1 MTELVTDGLCY
12 WARQAPGRPAIVFDG
27 TDVVDYQSLDRWT
40 DAAARCHAE
49 AGLRAGDRI
58 GIIGDNSLE
67 WVVAALGALK
77 LGAVVV
83 PFNNRFT
90 PDELRYLVDDSGP
103 AMVLADD
110 ANTDRMAAAL
120 ARPPAADGAVALRP
134 LSTFTDLRHEQAAPV
149 PRPAAGPDDV
159 TQIVYTSGTSSR
171 PKGVLFTHR
180 STFNLIADFA
190 FAEPALRPGARI
202 IYVLSMSGAPGLL
215 WHFLHPL
222 TRGLSIFY
230 ERGFEPARTLRRLA
244 EAKIQIMAGVPVLF
258 EQMAKLPAFADADLS
273 ALELVTI
280 AGARAPVPVIR
291 AWLDKGVLLRQAYGM
306 TELGGISSLNPAEQ
320 AVNRPESV
328 GRGTVF
334 TRHRV
339 VRPDGADC
347 DPEEPGEIIV
357 SGPGVTPG
365 YWRNEAAY
373 GDAMRDGWFHSGDVG
388 VKDADGFIRVVD
400 RLKDIIITGGYN
412 VAPSEIEAVISEL
425 PAVIEVCVVSAADA
439 KFGEAPAAVI
449 YARDAITADEVTAH
463 CRERLAGYKVPRH
476 VIVQNQPLE
485 RMASGKIARRKIRDA
500 HLALAATAQPVG

>member
-27 TDVVDYQSLDRWT
+27 TDLVDYQSLDRWT
-40 DAAARCHAE
+40 DAAARWHAE
-49 AGLRAGDRI
+49 AGLGTGDRI

-90 PDELRYLVDDSGP
+90 ADELRYLVDDSGP

-110 ANTDRMAAAL
+110 ANRDRMAAAL
-120 ARPPAADGAVALRP
+120 ARPPAADSAVALRP
-134 LSTFTDLRHEQAAPV
+134 LGVFTRLRHERVAPV

-190 FAEPALRPGARI
+190 FAEPALRPGARM

-320 AVNRPESV
+320 AVDRPESV

-339 VRPDGADC
+339 VRPDGTDC

-365 YWRNEAAY
+365 YWRAEAAY

-425 PAVIEVCVVSAADA
+425 PAVVEVCVVSAADA

-449 YARDAITADEVTAH
+449 YAREAITAEEVTAH

-485 RMASGKIARRKIRDA
+485 RMASGKIARRTIRDA
-500 HLALAATAQPVG
+500 HPALAATAQPVG

>member
-27 TDVVDYQSLDRWT
+27 TDLVDYQSLDRWT

-49 AGLRAGDRI
+49 AGLRTGDRI

-110 ANTDRMAAAL
+110 ANRDRMAAAL
-120 ARPPAADGAVALRP
+120 ARPPAASGAVALRP
-134 LSTFTDLRHEQAAPV
+134 LGAFTGLRHERVAPV

-339 VRPDGADC
+339 VRPDGSDC

-373 GDAMRDGWFHSGDVG
+373 ADAMRDNWFHSGDVG
-388 VKDADGFIRVVD
+388 VKDADGYIRVVD

-425 PAVIEVCVVSAADA
+425 PAVIEVCVVPAADA

-449 YARDAITADEVTAH
+449 YAREAITTEEVTAH

-476 VIVQNQPLE
+476 VIVQDQPLE

-500 HLALAATAQPVG
+500 HPALAATAQPVG

>member
-27 TDVVDYQSLDRWT
+27 TDLVDYQSLDRWT

-49 AGLRAGDRI
+49 AGLRTGDRI

-110 ANTDRMAAAL
+110 ANRDRMAAAL
-120 ARPPAADGAVALRP
+120 ARPPAANGAVALRP
-134 LSTFTDLRHEQAAPV
+134 LGTFAGLRHERVAPV

-215 WHFLHPL
+215 WHILHPL
-222 TRGLSIFY
+222 TRGLSIYY
-230 ERGFEPARTLRRLA
+230 ERGFEPARTLHRLV

-320 AVNRPESV
+320 AVTRPESV

-339 VRPDGADC
+339 VRPDGTDC

-373 GDAMRDGWFHSGDVG
+373 ADAMRDNWFHSGDVG
-388 VKDADGFIRVVD
+388 VKDADGYIRVVD

-425 PAVIEVCVVSAADA
+425 PTVIEVCVVPAADA

-449 YARDAITADEVTAH
+449 YAREAITTEEVTAH

-476 VIVQNQPLE
+476 VIVENQPLE

-500 HLALAATAQPVG
+500 HPALAATAQPVG

>member
-1 MTELVTDGLCY
+1 MTELVTDGLCF
-12 WARQAPGRPAIVFDG
+12 WARQAPSRPAIVFDG
-27 TDVVDYQSLDRWT
+27 TDRVDYRTLDRWT
-40 DAAARCHAE
+40 DAAAHFHAA
-49 AGLRAGDRI
+49 AGLRARDRI

-67 WVVAALGALK
+67 WVVAAIGALK

-103 AMVLADD
+103 RMVLADD
-110 ANTDRMAAAL
+110 AHRDRMAAAL
-120 ARPPAADGAVALRP
+120 ARPPAADDAVALAP
-134 LSTFTDLRHEQAAPV
+134 LSAFSSLRDERPGPL
-149 PRPAAGPDDV
+149 PRPAAGSDDV

-190 FAEPALRPGARI
+190 FAEPALRPGARM
-202 IYVLSMSGAPGLL
+202 IYVLSMAGAPGLL
-215 WHFLHPL
+215 WHILHPL

-230 ERGFEPARTLRRLA
+230 ERGFEPARTLRRL
-244 EAKIQIMAGVPVLF
+244 EDEKIQIMAGVPVLF
-258 EQMAKLPAFADADLS
+258 EQMAKQPGFAAADLS
-273 ALELVTI
+273 SLELVTI

-306 TELGGISSLNPAEQ
+306 TELGGISSLNPPEQ
-320 AVNRPESV
+320 AVDRPESV

-339 VRPDGADC
+339 IRPDGTDC
-347 DPEEPGEIIV
+347 DPEAPGEIIV

-373 GDAMRDGWFHSGDVG
+373 AEAMRDGWFHSGDVG
-388 VKDADGFIRVVD
+388 IKDADGYIRVVD

-412 VAPSEIEAVISEL
+412 VSPSEIEAAISEL
-425 PAVIEVCVVSAADA
+425 PQVIEVCVVSAADP
-439 KFGEAPAAVI
+439 KFGETPAAVI
-449 YARDAITADEVTAH
+449 YATGAVTAEQVTAH

-476 VIVQNQPLE
+476 VIVETQPLE

-500 HLALAATAQPVG
+500 HPELAAATQPAG

>member
-1 MTELVTDGLCY
+1 MTELVTDGLSY
-12 WARQAPGRPAIVFDG
+12 WARQAPDRPAIVFDG
-27 TDVVDYQSLDRWT
+27 TDRVSYQALDRWT
-40 DAAARCHAE
+40 DAAAHSHAA
-49 AGLRAGDRI
+49 AGLQAGERI

-67 WVVAALGALK
+67 WVVAAIGALK

-90 PDELRYLVDDSGP
+90 PDELRYLVDDAGP
-103 AMVLADD
+103 VMVFADE
-110 ANTDRMAAAL
+110 AHRERMIAAL
-120 ARPPAADGAVALRP
+120 DRSPAADAKLGP
-134 LSTFTDLRHEQAAPV
+134 LGLYTARRNEPAGPV
-149 PRPAAGPDDV
+149 PRPAAGPDDM

-190 FAEPALRPGARI
+190 FAEPALRPGARM

-215 WHFLHPL
+215 WHILHPL

-230 ERGFEPARTLRRLA
+230 ERGFEPARTLRRL
-244 EAKIQIMAGVPVLF
+244 EEEKIQIMAGVPVLF
-258 EQMAKLPAFADADLS
+258 EQMAKQPGFAAADLS
-273 ALELVTI
+273 SLELVTI
-280 AGARAPVPVIR
+280 AGARAQVPVIR

-306 TELGGISSLNPAEQ
+306 TELGGISSLNPPEQ
-320 AVNRPESV
+320 AVDRPESI

-339 VRPDGADC
+339 VRPDGTDC
-347 DPEEPGEIIV
+347 DAEEPGEIIV
-357 SGPGVTPG
+357 AGPGVTPG
-365 YWRNEAAY
+365 YWHNEAAY
-373 GDAMRDGWFHSGDVG
+373 AEAMRDGWFHSGDLG
-388 VKDADGFIRVVD
+388 VKDADGFIRMVD

-412 VAPSEIEAVISEL
+412 VAPGEIEAVISEL
-425 PAVIEVCVVSAADA
+425 PQVIEVCVVSAADP

-449 YARDAITADEVTAH
+449 YATEAVTAADVIAH

-476 VIVQNQPLE
+476 VIVVADPLE

-500 HLALAATAQPVG
+500 HPELAADAQPVG

>member
-1 MTELVTDGLCY
+1 MTELVTDGLSY
-12 WARQAPGRPAIVFDG
+12 WARQAPDRPAIVFDG
-27 TDVVDYQSLDRWT
+27 TDRVDYRTLDRWT
-40 DAAARCHAE
+40 DAAAHFHAE
-49 AGLRAGDRI
+49 AGLRAGERI

-67 WVVAALGALK
+67 WVVAAIGALK

-90 PDELRYLVDDSGP
+90 PDELRYLVDDAGP
-103 AMVLADD
+103 VMVFADE
-110 ANTDRMAAAL
+110 AHRERMAAAL
-120 ARPPAADGAVALRP
+120 DRGPAASAVLRP
-134 LSTFTDLRHEQAAPV
+134 LASFTSLRDGPAAAPV

-190 FAEPALRPGARI
+190 FAEPALRPGARM

-215 WHFLHPL
+215 WHILHPL

-230 ERGFEPARTLRRLA
+230 ERGFEPARTLRRL
-244 EAKIQIMAGVPVLF
+244 EEEKIQIMAGVPVLF
-258 EQMAKLPAFADADLS
+258 EQMAKQPGFAAADLS
-273 ALELVTI
+273 SLELVTI
-280 AGARAPVPVIR
+280 AGARAQVPVIR

-306 TELGGISSLNPAEQ
+306 TELGGISSLNPPEQ
-320 AVNRPESV
+320 AVDRPESI

-339 VRPDGADC
+339 VRPDGTDC

-357 SGPGVTPG
+357 AGPGVTPG

-373 GDAMRDGWFHSGDVG
+373 AEAMRDGWFHSGDLG
-388 VKDADGFIRVVD
+388 VKDADGFIRMVD

-412 VAPSEIEAVISEL
+412 VAPGEIEAVISEL
-425 PAVIEVCVVSAADA
+425 PQVIEVCVVSAADA

-449 YARDAITADEVTAH
+449 YATEAVTASDVIKH

-476 VIVQNQPLE
+476 VIVEAEPLE

-500 HLALAATAQPVG
+500 HPELTADAQPVG

>member
-1 MTELVTDGLCY
+1 MTELVTDGLSY
-12 WARQAPGRPAIVFDG
+12 WARQAPDRPAIVFDG
-27 TDVVDYQSLDRWT
+27 TDRVDYRTLDRWT
-40 DAAARCHAE
+40 DAAAHAHAE
-49 AGLRAGDRI
+49 AGLRAGERI

-67 WVVAALGALK
+67 WVVAAIGALK

-83 PFNNRFT
+83 PLNNRFT

-103 AMVLADD
+103 RMVLADE
-110 ANTDRMAAAL
+110 AHQERMAAAL
-120 ARPPAADGAVALRP
+120 DRGPAAEATLRP
-134 LSTFTDLRHEQAAPV
+134 LAAFTALRDERPGPV
-149 PRPAAGPDDV
+149 PRPAAGPDDI

-190 FAEPALRPGARI
+190 FAEPALRPGARM

-215 WHFLHPL
+215 WHILHPL

-244 EAKIQIMAGVPVLF
+244 EEKIQIMAGVPVLF
-258 EQMAKLPAFADADLS
+258 EQMAKQPGFAGADLS
-273 ALELVTI
+273 SLELVTI
-280 AGARAPVPVIR
+280 AGARASVAVIR

-306 TELGGISSLNPAEQ
+306 TELGGISSLNPPEQ
-320 AVNRPESV
+320 AIDRPESI

-357 SGPGVTPG
+357 AGPGVTPG

-373 GDAMRDGWFHSGDVG
+373 AEAMRDGWFHSGDVG
-388 VKDADGFIRVVD
+388 VKDPDGFIRMVD

-412 VAPSEIEAVISEL
+412 VAPGEIEAVISEL
-425 PAVIEVCVVSAADA
+425 PQVIEVCVVSAADQ

-449 YARDAITADEVTAH
+449 YATEAVSAEQVTAH

-476 VIVQNQPLE
+476 VIVETEPLE

-500 HLALAATAQPVG
+500 HPELAADAQPVG

>member
-1 MTELVTDGLCY
+1 MTELVTDGLSY

-27 TDVVDYQSLDRWT
+27 TDLVDYQGLDRWT
-40 DAAARCHAE
+40 DAAARAHAE

-67 WVVAALGALK
+67 WVVAAIGALK

-90 PDELRYLVDDSGP
+90 PDELRYLIDDAEP
-103 AMVLADD
+103 AMVLTDEAHR
-110 ANTDRMAAAL
+110 DRMAAAL
-120 ARPPAADGAVALRP
+120 ARAPSAVTLRP
-134 LSTFTDLRHEQAAPV
+134 LDAFTGLRHERAAAV

-215 WHFLHPL
+215 WHILHPL

-258 EQMAKLPAFADADLS
+258 EQMAKLPDFAAADLS
-273 ALELVTI
+273 SLELVTI

-306 TELGGISSLNPAEQ
+306 TELGGISTLNPAEQ
-320 AVNRPESV
+320 AVDRPESV

-347 DPEEPGEIIV
+347 DAEEPGEIIV

-373 GDAMRDGWFHSGDVG
+373 AEAMREGWFHSGDVG

-425 PAVIEVCVVSAADA
+425 PAVLEVCVVSMADA
-439 KFGEAPAAVI
+439 KFGETPAAVI
-449 YARDAITADEVTAH
+449 YAREAIAAEEVTAH
-463 CRERLAGYKVPRH
+463 CRERLASYKVPRR
-476 VIVQNQPLE
+476 VIVQDQPLQ
-485 RMASGKIARRKIRDA
+485 RMASGKIARRTIRDA
-500 HLALAATAQPVG
+500 HPALAGAAQPVG

>member
-1 MTELVTDGLCY
+1 MTELVTDGLSY
-12 WARQAPGRPAIVFDG
+12 WARQAPDRPAIVFDG
-27 TDVVDYQSLDRWT
+27 TDRVDYRTLDRWT
-40 DAAARCHAE
+40 DAAAHYHAN

-67 WVVAALGALK
+67 WVVAAIGALK

-83 PFNNRFT
+83 PLNNRFT
-90 PDELRYLVDDSGP
+90 PDELRYLIDDSGP
-103 AMVLADD
+103 VMVFADK
-110 ANTDRMAAAL
+110 AHRDRMAAAL
-120 ARPPAADGAVALRP
+120 DRSPAADVALRP
-134 LSTFTDLRHEQAAPV
+134 LAAFTALRDEPPGPV
-149 PRPAAGPDDV
+149 PRPAAGPDDI

-190 FAEPALRPGARI
+190 FAEPALRPGARM

-215 WHFLHPL
+215 WHILHPL

-230 ERGFEPARTLRRLA
+230 ERGFEPARTLRRL
-244 EAKIQIMAGVPVLF
+244 EEEKIQVMAGVPVLF
-258 EQMAKLPAFADADLS
+258 EQMALQPGFADADLS
-273 ALELVTI
+273 SLELVTI

-306 TELGGISSLNPAEQ
+306 TELGGISSLNPPEQ
-320 AVNRPESV
+320 AVDRPESI

-339 VRPDGADC
+339 VRPDGTDC
-347 DPEEPGEIIV
+347 DAEEPGEIIV
-357 SGPGVTPG
+357 AGPGVTPG
-365 YWRNEAAY
+365 YWHNEAAY
-373 GDAMRDGWFHSGDVG
+373 AEAMRDGWFHSGDVG
-388 VKDADGFIRVVD
+388 VRDADGYIRMVD

-412 VAPSEIEAVISEL
+412 VAPGEIEVVISEL
-425 PAVIEVCVVSAADA
+425 PQVIEVCVVSAADA

-449 YARDAITADEVTAH
+449 YATETVTAEQVTAH

-476 VIVQNQPLE
+476 VIVEAEPLE

-500 HLALAATAQPVG
+500 HPELAAADAQPVG

>member
-27 TDVVDYQSLDRWT
+27 TDLVDYQSLDRWT
-40 DAAARCHAE
+40 DASARCHAE
-49 AGLRAGDRI
+49 AGLRTGDRI

-110 ANTDRMAAAL
+110 ANRDRMAAAL
-120 ARPPAADGAVALRP
+120 ARPPAASGAVALRP
-134 LSTFTDLRHEQAAPV
+134 LGAFTGLRHERVAPV

-291 AWLDKGVLLRQAYGM
+291 SWLDKGVLLRQAYGM

-339 VRPDGADC
+339 VRPDGSDC

-373 GDAMRDGWFHSGDVG
+373 ADAMRDNWFHSGDVG
-388 VKDADGFIRVVD
+388 VKDADGYIRVVD

-412 VAPSEIEAVISEL
+412 VAPSEIEAAIGEL
-425 PAVIEVCVVSAADA
+425 PAVIEVCVVPAADA

-449 YARDAITADEVTAH
+449 YAREAITAEEVTAH

-476 VIVQNQPLE
+476 VIVQDQPLE
-485 RMASGKIARRKIRDA
+485 RMASGKIGRRKIRDA
-500 HLALAATAQPVG
+500 HPALGATAQPVG

>member
-1 MTELVTDGLCY
+1 
-12 WARQAPGRPAIVFDG
+12 
-27 TDVVDYQSLDRWT
+27 
-40 DAAARCHAE
+40 
-49 AGLRAGDRI
+49 
-58 GIIGDNSLE
+58 
-67 WVVAALGALK
+67 
-77 LGAVVV
+77 
-83 PFNNRFT
+83 
-90 PDELRYLVDDSGP
+90 
-103 AMVLADD
+103 
-110 ANTDRMAAAL
+110 
-120 ARPPAADGAVALRP
+120 
-134 LSTFTDLRHEQAAPV
+134 
-149 PRPAAGPDDV
+149 
-159 TQIVYTSGTSSR
+159 
-171 PKGVLFTHR
+171 VLFTHR

-230 ERGFEPARTLRRLA
+230 ERGFEPARTLHRLV

-320 AVNRPESV
+320 AVDRPESV

-339 VRPDGADC
+339 VRPDGSDC

-373 GDAMRDGWFHSGDVG
+373 ADAMRDNWFHSGDVG
-388 VKDADGFIRVVD
+388 VKDADGYIRVVD

-412 VAPSEIEAVISEL
+412 VAPSEIEATISDL

-449 YARDAITADEVTAH
+449 YAREAITTEEVTAH

-476 VIVQNQPLE
+476 VIVQNEPLE
-485 RMASGKIARRKIRDA
+485 RLASGKIARRKIRDA
-500 HLALAATAQPVG
+500 HPALAATAQPVG

>member
-1 MTELVTDGLCY
+1 MTELVTDGLAY
-12 WARQAPGRPAIVFDG
+12 WARQAPHRPAIVFDG
-27 TDVVDYQSLDRWT
+27 TDLVDYQSLDRWT
-40 DAAARCHAE
+40 DGAARGHAA

-67 WVVAALGALK
+67 WVVAAIGALK
-77 LGAVVV
+77 LGAIVV

-90 PDELRYLVDDSGP
+90 PDELRYLVDDSEP

-110 ANTDRMAAAL
+110 AHRDRMAAAL
-120 ARPPAADGAVALRP
+120 ALSSAAGAALRP
-134 LSTFTDLRHEQAAPV
+134 LGAVAGLRHERAAPV

-215 WHFLHPL
+215 WHILHPL
-222 TRGLSIFY
+222 TRGLSIYY
-230 ERGFEPARTLRRLA
+230 ERGFEPSRTLRRLA

-258 EQMAKLPAFADADLS
+258 EQMAALDEFAGADLS
-273 ALELVTI
+273 SLELVTI

-306 TELGGISSLNPAEQ
+306 TELGGISTLNPAEQ
-320 AVNRPESV
+320 AVDRPESV

-339 VRPDGADC
+339 VRPDGTDC
-347 DPEEPGEIIV
+347 DAEEPGEIIV

-365 YWRNEAAY
+365 YWRNEAACAE
-373 GDAMRDGWFHSGDVG
+373 AMRDSWFHSGDVG
-388 VKDADGFIRVVD
+388 IKDADGFIRVVD

-425 PAVIEVCVVSAADA
+425 PAALEVCVVSMADA

-449 YARDAITADEVTAH
+449 YATEAVTAEQVTAH
-463 CRERLAGYKVPRH
+463 CRERLAGYKVPRQ
-476 VIVQNQPLE
+476 VIVQDQPLE
-485 RMASGKIARRKIRDA
+485 RMASGKIARRRIRDA
-500 HLALAATAQPVG
+500 HPGLAVAAQPVG

>member
-1 MTELVTDGLCY
+1 MTELVTDGLRY
-12 WARQAPGRPAIVFDG
+12 WARQAPDRPAIVFDG
-27 TDVVDYQSLDRWT
+27 TDLVDYQSLDRWT

-49 AGLRAGDRI
+49 AGLRTGDRI

-110 ANTDRMAAAL
+110 ANRDRMAAAL
-120 ARPPAADGAVALRP
+120 ARPPAADATVALRS
-134 LSTFTDLRHEQAAPV
+134 LGTFSGLRHEQAAPV

-339 VRPDGADC
+339 VRLDGSDC

-449 YARDAITADEVTAH
+449 YAGDAITAEEVAAH

-476 VIVQNQPLE
+476 VIVQDQPLE

-500 HLALAATAQPVG
+500 HPGLAATAQPVG

>member
-27 TDVVDYQSLDRWT
+27 TDRVDYRTLDRWT
-40 DAAARCHAE
+40 DAAAHLHAR

-90 PDELRYLVDDSGP
+90 PDELGYLVDDSGP
-103 AMVLADD
+103 RMVLADEAHQD
-110 ANTDRMAAAL
+110 LMAAAL
-120 ARPPAADGAVALRP
+120 ARSPAADSAVALRP
-134 LSTFTDLRHEQAAPV
+134 LGAFTSRRDEQPAPV
-149 PRPAAGPDDV
+149 PRAAAGPDDV

-190 FAEPALRPGARI
+190 FAEPALRPGARM

-215 WHFLHPL
+215 WHILHPL

-230 ERGFEPARTLRRLA
+230 ERGFEPARTLRRL
-244 EAKIQIMAGVPVLF
+244 EEERIQIMAGVPVLF
-258 EQMAKLPAFADADLS
+258 EQMAKQPGFAAADLS

-291 AWLDKGVLLRQAYGM
+291 SWLDKGVLLRQAYGM
-306 TELGGISSLNPAEQ
+306 TELGGISSLNPPEQ
-320 AVNRPESV
+320 AVDRPESV

-339 VRPDGADC
+339 VRPDGTDC

-365 YWRNEAAY
+365 YWRNERAY
-373 GDAMRDGWFHSGDVG
+373 AEAMRDGWFHSGDVG
-388 VKDADGFIRVVD
+388 IKDADGYIRLVD

-412 VAPSEIEAVISEL
+412 VAPSEIESVISEL
-425 PAVIEVCVVSAADA
+425 PQVIEVCVVSAADD
-439 KFGEAPAAVI
+439 KFGETPAAVI
-449 YARDAITADEVTAH
+449 YAQDGVTAEQVTAH

-476 VIVQNQPLE
+476 VIVETQPLE

-500 HLALAATAQPVG
+500 HPELAAGAQPVG

>member
-1 MTELVTDGLCY
+1 
-12 WARQAPGRPAIVFDG
+12 
-27 TDVVDYQSLDRWT
+27 
-40 DAAARCHAE
+40 
-49 AGLRAGDRI
+49 
-58 GIIGDNSLE
+58 
-67 WVVAALGALK
+67 
-77 LGAVVV
+77 
-83 PFNNRFT
+83 
-90 PDELRYLVDDSGP
+90 
-103 AMVLADD
+103 
-110 ANTDRMAAAL
+110 
-120 ARPPAADGAVALRP
+120 
-134 LSTFTDLRHEQAAPV
+134 
-149 PRPAAGPDDV
+149 
-159 TQIVYTSGTSSR
+159 
-171 PKGVLFTHR
+171 
-180 STFNLIADFA
+180 
-190 FAEPALRPGARI
+190 
-202 IYVLSMSGAPGLL
+202 
-215 WHFLHPL
+215 
-222 TRGLSIFY
+222 
-230 ERGFEPARTLRRLA
+230 
-244 EAKIQIMAGVPVLF
+244 
-258 EQMAKLPAFADADLS
+258 MAKLPAFADADLS

-339 VRPDGADC
+339 VRLDGSDC

-449 YARDAITADEVTAH
+449 YAGDAITAEEVTAH

-476 VIVQNQPLE
+476 VIVQDQPLE

-500 HLALAATAQPVG
+500 HPGLAATAQPVG

>member
-1 MTELVTDGLCY
+1 MTELVTDGLSY
-12 WARQAPGRPAIVFDG
+12 WALQAPGRPAIVFDG
-27 TDVVDYQSLDRWT
+27 TDRVDYRTLDRWT
-40 DAAARCHAE
+40 DAAAHFHAQ

-103 AMVLADD
+103 RMVLADD
-110 ANTDRMAAAL
+110 AHLDRMTAAL
-120 ARPPAADGAVALRP
+120 ARPPAADAELR
-134 LSTFTDLRHEQAAPV
+134 LLADFSHLRDEQSAPV
-149 PRPAAGPDDV
+149 SRPAAGPDDV

-215 WHFLHPL
+215 WHILHPL

-230 ERGFEPARTLRRLA
+230 ERGFEPARTLHRL
-244 EAKIQIMAGVPVLF
+244 EEEKIQIMAGVPVLF
-258 EQMAKLPAFADADLS
+258 EQMAKQPGFAAADLS

-280 AGARAPVPVIR
+280 AGARAPVPVIQS
-291 AWLDKGVLLRQAYGM
+291 WLDKGVLLRQAYGM
-306 TELGGISSLNPAEQ
+306 TELGGISSLNPSEQ
-320 AVNRPESV
+320 AVERPGSV

-339 VRPDGADC
+339 VRPDGTDC
-347 DPEEPGEIIV
+347 DPNEPGEIIV

-365 YWRNEAAY
+365 YWRNDAAY
-373 GDAMRDGWFHSGDVG
+373 AEAMRDGWFHSGDIG
-388 VKDADGFIRVVD
+388 IKDADGYIRVVD

-425 PAVIEVCVVSAADA
+425 PQVIEVCVVSAADPR
-439 KFGEAPAAVI
+439 FGETPAAVI
-449 YARDAITADEVTAH
+449 YATDAVTAEQVTAH

-476 VIVQNQPLE
+476 VIVQTQPLE

-500 HLALAATAQPVG
+500 HPELAAATQPVG

>member
-1 MTELVTDGLCY
+1 M
-12 WARQAPGRPAIVFDG
+12 
-27 TDVVDYQSLDRWT
+27 
-40 DAAARCHAE
+40 
-49 AGLRAGDRI
+49 
-58 GIIGDNSLE
+58 
-67 WVVAALGALK
+67 VAALGALK

-110 ANTDRMAAAL
+110 ANRDRMAAAL
-120 ARPPAADGAVALRP
+120 ARPPAASGAVALRP
-134 LSTFTDLRHEQAAPV
+134 LGAFTGLRHERVAPV

-339 VRPDGADC
+339 VRPDGTDC

-373 GDAMRDGWFHSGDVG
+373 ADAMRDNWFHSGDVG
-388 VKDADGFIRVVD
+388 VKDADGYHPRGRPAQGHHHHRRVQRGAVGD
-400 RLKDIIITGGYN
+400 RGGDQRAARGHRGVRGLGGRRQVRRGTGGRHLRPGSHHGRGGHRALPG
-412 VAPSEIEAVISEL
+412 APGRL
-425 PAVIEVCVVSAADA
+425 QGTPARDRP
-439 KFGEAPAAVI
+439 GPAARADGERQDRPAQDQGRAPR
-449 YARDAITADEVTAH
+449 ARGDGAAGRVT
-463 CRERLAGYKVPRH
+463 
-476 VIVQNQPLE
+476 
-485 RMASGKIARRKIRDA
+485 RRDQLRVAEDRRPGGGA
-500 HLALAATAQPVG
+500 